1 MGGWRRSGREAKEK
15 AAAWGREPRRRPC
28 FLLRATHPPTH
39 HLSLFP
45 SAVPACIAFSIYS
58 LANEHPHEGDKPE
71 REYTNV
77 RSKPFPWGEKPL
89 FDPGEKHH

>member
-1 MGGWRRSGREAKEK
+1 M
-15 AAAWGREPRRRPC
+15 
-28 FLLRATHPPTH
+28 
-39 HLSLFP
+39 
-45 SAVPACIAFSIYS
+45 PACIAFCIYS